1 MAYPDIPIPA
11 DEPERQRAL
20 ERYGVLDTDA
30 DDHLQR
36 LVRLAARVM
45 ETPTAL
51 VSLVDGDRQW
61 FLARHGLDARETP
74 RQMAFC
80 AHAICSE
87 KTLVVPDARQD
98 PRFCTNPLV
107 TGPPAIRFYAGAV
120 LQSPEGHNLGT
131 LCVID
136 QAPRQLS
143 RFQEETLQDLA
154 QLVLRELELRRLTT
168 FCPTSGALRRDVFL
182 SLARRELHRG
192 ADREAGLGLLLLD
205 LDNFEL
211 INHNWG
217 MSAGDRVLHDVAAL
231 CQASLRPSEL
241 LGRYG
246 SDSFALLLLGL
257 DADEA
262 RQRAEGM
269 RQEIGNLKGPF
280 NSAGQRLQLSGGLSL
295 ARASEPDLEP
305 LLKRAEQAMA
315 LAQSNGRNQIA
326 LVLQGN
332 G

>member
-1 MAYPDIPIPA
+1 MAYPEIPIPV

-20 ERYGVLDTDA
+20 ERYGVLDTA
-30 DDHLQR
+30 TDDHLQR

-51 VSLVDGDRQW
+51 ISLVDGDRQW

-80 AHAICSE
+80 AHAICAD
-87 KTLVVPDARQD
+87 KALVVPDARMD

-107 TGPPAIRFYAGAV
+107 TGPPEIRFYAGAV
-120 LQSPEGHNLGT
+120 LQSPDGHNLGT

-136 QAPRQLS
+136 QVPRHLS

-168 FCPTSGALRRDVFL
+168 FCPISGALRRDVFL
-182 SLARRELHRG
+182 DLAQRELHRSPDHHG
-192 ADREAGLGLLLLD
+192 GLGLLLLD
-205 LDNFEL
+205 VDNFEL

-217 MSAGDRVLHDVAAL
+217 MSAGDQVLHGVAQL

-241 LGRYG
+241 LGRFG
-246 SDSFALLLLGL
+246 SDSFALLLLDL
-257 DADEA
+257 DVDEA

-269 RQEIGNLKGPF
+269 RQEITQLKGPF
-280 NSAGQRLQLSGGLSL
+280 SRAGHQLQLSGGLSF
-295 ARASEPDLEP
+295 AQVGEPGLEP
-305 LLKRAEQAMA
+305 LLKRAEQAIA
-315 LAQSNGRNQIA
+315 LAQNNGRNQIA
-326 LVLQGN
+326 LVLKGVD
-332 G
+332 